1 MFRSA
6 HRSFGRGAIH
16 MKIGYGAALLLLVA
30 TPALSGATKT
40 ENGVLLECKLTGSGD
55 SGFDITGDNKQGSA
69 DRNCSAS
76 CKLTKSD
83 GSTFERSY
91 SHKINK
97 GFKTWMGGEAGVS
110 GAPLKNPDLTK
121 GSCT

>member
-1 MFRSA
+1 
-6 HRSFGRGAIH
+6 
-16 MKIGYGAALLLLVA
+16 MKIGYVTVLSLLIA
-30 TPALSGATKT
+30 TPAFSAATKT
-40 ENGVLLECKLTGSGD
+40 DSGVVLECKLMGSGN

-69 DRNCSAS
+69 DRSCSAT

-91 SHKINK
+91 TQKINK
-97 GFKTWMGGEAGVS
+97 GSKTWMGGESGVP

-121 GSCT
+121 GSCS